1 MSRIDISQAYE
12 AYKQRMLYIGYSIT
26 KDWHLAEDVVQEAF
40 IKAFRKID
48 TIEDGNKLGAWLSSI
63 TTRTAIDFIRRERK
77 RKGLPF
83 EAEMLEILG
92 KQMDQNVEVEVETAI
107 LQEQVQCA
115 IQGLNE
121 QYRDVLTLKV
131 NQSLNEQ
138 EIASVLGL
146 NLNTVKV
153 RIHRGR
159 KQLKQL
165 FHEQISA

>member
-1 MSRIDISQAYE
+1 MSKIDISQAYE
-12 AYKQRMLYIGYSIT
+12 NYKQRMLYIGYSIT

-48 TIEDGNKLGAWLSSI
+48 TIEDGSKLGAWLSSI

-107 LQEQVQCA
+107 LQEQVECA